1 MSLTFE
7 LLGPV
12 RYRALPKVEAF
23 PSSPGFRTK
32 RRRKE
37 EVAPF
42 LSALLL
48 ELWYLICMIPRSKSP
63 FYPIGPFLWRT

>member
-23 PSSPGFRTK
+23 PSSPGFRT
-32 RRRKE
+32 E

-48 ELWYLICMIPRSKSP
+48 ELWYLICMIPRNKSP